1 MKKQTV
7 YIILALSLVGCA
19 APVQYAWQDRR
30 EPVRD
35 SAQLD
40 LEECRDYAA
49 RQYRAGMPNGEPYL
63 RDMDIEVRSEKGYTS
78 GEWRPDRS
86 PDRIININEQPVHDV
101 PVDYT
106 GYPGELDYSPR
117 YLDDILEKC
126 MHDRGWDYLPV
137 TATPE

>member
-1 MKKQTV
+1 MKKQAV
-7 YIILALSLVGCA
+7 SIILAFSLIGCM

-30 EPVRD
+30 DPSRD
-35 SAQLD
+35 SAHQD

-49 RQYRAGMPNGEPYL
+49 RQYRPGMPKGEPYL
-63 RDMDIEVRSEKGYTS
+63 SDKDIATRAEKEYTS

-86 PDRIININEQPVHDV
+86 PDRVININEQPLHDV

-126 MHDRGWDYLPV
+126 MYDRGWDYRPITETL
-137 TATPE
+137 E